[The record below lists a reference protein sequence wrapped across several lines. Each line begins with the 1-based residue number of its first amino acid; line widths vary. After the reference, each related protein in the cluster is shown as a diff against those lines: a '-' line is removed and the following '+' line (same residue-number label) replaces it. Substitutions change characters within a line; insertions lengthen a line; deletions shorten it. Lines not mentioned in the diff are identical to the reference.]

1 MYWGWRRNYSKG
13 KCSLKLDKIKTE
25 YCVVQEEEFSLS
37 GEAMTGLL
45 QAALDRRVPFKF
57 KARGFSMSPFIKD
70 GDVIT
75 ISPLIKYSRNF
86 LFPLTLILSPKGRG
100 KGEGVSSYSIGFGKP
115 VAFIHSRT
123 GKLIVHRVIGRCGD
137 NYLIKGDRS
146 TELDGLIPSKNI
158 LGVVTRVE
166 RGDRKVRIGM
176 GLERYIIVFLSRT
189 RILSCLAWV
198 WKKIR

>member
-1 MYWGWRRNYSKG
+1 M
-13 KCSLKLDKIKTE
+13 KLDKIKTE

-100 KGEGVSSYSIGFGKP
+100 KGEGVSSYSIGFGRS
-115 VAFIHSRT
+115 VAFIHPQT
-123 GKLIVHRVIGRCGD
+123 GKLVIHRVVGQNGSR
-137 NYLIKGDRS
+137 YLIKGDRH
-146 TELDGLIPSKNI
+146 TETDGLIPRGNI
-158 LGVVTRVE
+158 LGVVAKVE
-166 RGDRKVRIGM
+166 REGREIQLGL
-176 GLERYIIVFLSRT
+176 GLERFIIAFLSRT
-189 RILSCLAWV
+189 RILTCLAWV
-198 WKKIR
+198 WRKIR

>member
-1 MYWGWRRNYSKG
+1 
-13 KCSLKLDKIKTE
+13 LKLDKIKTE

>member
-75 ISPLIKYSRNF
+75 ISPLIN
-86 LFPLTLILSPKGRG
+86 
-100 KGEGVSSYSIGFGKP
+100 YSIGFGKP

-189 RILSCLAWV
+189 RILSCLAWI
-198 WKKIR
+198 WKKIISFSSGV